1 MRSKVTVV
9 LLFLNVVLFAY
20 IYWYDLPRIDAQKNL
35 EARRTVLPTEIATM
49 DSLTRTTKTGEVM
62 KLEKRDKT
70 WWITKPYEWPANP
83 DAVAHIHNEL
93 QFLQNKS
100 SFPVADLANN
110 NQSLAD
116 YGLAEPAVV
125 LEFTSAG
132 SPKVYKFLVGDDT
145 LVGNRLYVLPPD
157 SGRIHVVDRSLADAV
172 SLTLADLR
180 NDSIF
185 TIPVFEVRSLNI
197 QTAAPTNLKVRLRR
211 DATNRWGFESPI
223 LARASKLAVEVTINA
238 LNALAARTFVDPR
251 EADLDR
257 TGLNNPGLRVTLEG
271 NARRET
277 LLIGSAAGTAGDY
290 YAKIE
295 DKAVVFTLPLPAK
308 LLEVLRSSQESLRD
322 THVVDFEPATVTS
335 LTISAPGQPELALQR
350 LEAPATPPAVTPAPT
365 KGGTAAPATPA
376 AAPKDGWQV
385 VTRIPGQ
392 APITVPGDPAVID
405 ELLQKIKLLSARE
418 TVLPNK
424 QVQYGFLSDA
434 PSAADLERYGF
445 NRPEREITLN
455 LNTGGGLS
463 SKDPSTLVL
472 QIGVS
477 PDEPGKAFARLTN
490 PPFVYE
496 IVPDILT
503 AAATSARHYH
513 VRQLREL
520 PEGALITSLAVY
532 DLAVETPIYT
542 QKLKEGDKN
551 WDAALAAEPEKLRP
565 VLTSLLAQL
574 RQLRA
579 QSFVAD
585 TFTPDHADTP
595 QGPKPW
601 RFRVDYSIAFN
612 GADAAQST
620 PSSLLVTE
628 RLGGAAQFA
637 GTADFGGVVF
647 NLTQEMIDAL
657 FPLTYVQKN
666 DPGPPA
672 AAPAT
677 DSTAPATP
685 PASAPAAPATPPATT
700 PAAKP

>member
-20 IYWYDLPRIDAQKNL
+20 IYWYDLPRIDAQKGVDS
-35 EARRTVLPTEIATM
+35 RRTVLPTEIASM
-49 DSLTRTTKTGEVM
+49 DSLTRTTRTGEVV
-62 KLEKRDKT
+62 KLEKRGES
-70 WWITKPYEWPANP
+70 WWITKPYVWPANP

-100 SFPVADLANN
+100 SFPVAGLANS

-125 LEFTSAG
+125 LEFTAAG
-132 SPKVYKFLVGDDT
+132 SPTVYKFLVGADT
-145 LVGNRLYVLPPD
+145 PVGNRLYVLPPD
-157 SGRIHVVDRSLADAV
+157 NTRVHVVDRSLADAV

-197 QTAAPTNLKVRLRR
+197 QTSAPTNLKVRLRR

-238 LNALAARTFVDPR
+238 LNGLAARTFVDPR

-257 TGLNNPGLRVTLEG
+257 TGLNNPSLRVTLEG

-277 LLIGSAAGTAGDY
+277 LLIGAAAAKEGDY

-295 DKAVVFTLPLPAK
+295 DKAVVFTVPLPAK

-322 THVVDFEPATVTS
+322 AHVVDFDPATVTS
-335 LTISAPGQPELALQR
+335 LTITAPGQPELALQR
-350 LEAPATPPAVTPAPT
+350 LET
-365 KGGTAAPATPA
+365 PATPA
-376 AAPKDGWQV
+376 ATPTAGAAAKGTADPAPKEGWQV

-392 APITVPGDPAVID
+392 APITVPGDPAVIA

-424 QVQYGFLSDA
+424 QVQYGFRSDA
-434 PSAADLERYGF
+434 PSAADLERDGF

-463 SKDPSTLVL
+463 GKDPSTLVL
-472 QIGVS
+472 QIGVN

-496 IVPDILT
+496 IVPDII
-503 AAATSARHYH
+503 AATATSAHHYH

-532 DLAVETPIYT
+532 DLAVEAPLYT
-542 QKLKEGDKN
+542 QKLKDGDKN
-551 WDAALAAEPEKLRP
+551 WDAALAAEPEGPRLI
-565 VLTSLLAQL
+565 LTSLLAQL
-574 RQLRA
+574 RNLRA
-579 QSFVAD
+579 QSFVSD
-585 TFTPDHADTP
+585 TFSPDHADTP

-612 GADAAQST
+612 GGQST
-620 PSSLLVTE
+620 QSSLLVTE
-628 RLGGAAQFA
+628 RLGGASQLA
-637 GTADFGGVVF
+637 GTADFGGLVF

-657 FPLTYVQKN
+657 FPLTYTKKN

-685 PASAPAAPATPPATT
+685 AAAPATPPA
-700 PAAKP
+700 KP

>member
-35 EARRTVLPTEIATM
+35 EARRAVLPTEIASM
-49 DSLTRTTKTGEVM
+49 DSLTRTTRTGEVM
-62 KLEKRDKT
+62 KLEKRNET

-83 DAVAHIHNEL
+83 DAVAHVHNEL
-93 QFLQNKS
+93 QFLQNQT
-100 SFPVADLANN
+100 SFAVADLGKNG
-110 NQSLAD
+110 QTLAD
-116 YGLAEPAVV
+116 YGLADPAMT

-132 SPKVYKFLVGDDT
+132 SPKSYKLLIGDDT
-145 LVGNRLYVLPPD
+145 KVGNRLYVLSPD
-157 SGRIHVVDRSLADAV
+157 GTRIHVVGRSLADAG

-197 QTAAPTNLKVRLRR
+197 QTTAPTNLKVRLRR
-211 DATNRWGFESPI
+211 DANARWGFESPI

-257 TGLNNPGLRVTLEG
+257 SGLNNPVMRVTLEG

-277 LLIGSAAGTAGDY
+277 LLIGSPAATAGDY

-295 DKAVVFTLPLPAK
+295 DKAVVFTVPLPAK
-308 LLEVLRSSQESLRD
+308 LLDVLRSSQESLRD
-322 THVVDFEPATVTS
+322 THVADFEPATVTS

-350 LEAPATPPAVTPAPT
+350 LEAPAAPAS
-365 KGGTAAPATPA
+365 ATPA
-376 AAPKDGWQV
+376 KTPAATAETAPKDGWQV
-385 VTRIPGQ
+385 VTRMPGQ
-392 APITVPGDPAVID
+392 APITVPGDPDVIG
-405 ELLQKIKLLSARE
+405 ELLKKIQLLSARE
-418 TVLPNK
+418 TTLPNK
-424 QVQYGFLSDA
+424 QVKYGFLSDA

-463 SKDPSTLVL
+463 GKDPSTLVL

-477 PDEPGKAFARLTN
+477 LLAEDLGKAFARLTN

-496 IVPDILT
+496 IVPDIL
-503 AAATSARHYH
+503 AATPTSARSYH
-513 VRQLREL
+513 VRQLRDL
-520 PEGALITSLAVY
+520 PEGALITSLSLV
-532 DLAVETPIYT
+532 DHTNNTPIYT

-551 WDAALAAEPEKLRP
+551 WDAAIAAEPEAARP
-565 VLTSLLAQL
+565 VLRALLAQL
-574 RQLRA
+574 GQLRA

-585 TFTPDHADTP
+585 TFSPDHADTS
-595 QGPKPW
+595 QGPLPW
-601 RFRVDYSIAFN
+601 HFRLDYAISFN
-612 GADAAQST
+612 GGE
-620 PSSLLVTE
+620 PVLSSLLLTD
-628 RLGGAAQFA
+628 RIGGSSQLA
-637 GTADFGGVVF
+637 GTGDFGGVVF
-647 NLTQEMIDAL
+647 NLTQPMIDAL
-657 FPLTYVQKN
+657 FPLIYGNKN

-672 AAPAT
+672 AVPAT
-677 DSTAPATP
+677 DSTAPATA
-685 PASAPAAPATPPATT
+685 PAAAPAAPVTPPATT
-700 PAAKP
+700 GTPPTKP